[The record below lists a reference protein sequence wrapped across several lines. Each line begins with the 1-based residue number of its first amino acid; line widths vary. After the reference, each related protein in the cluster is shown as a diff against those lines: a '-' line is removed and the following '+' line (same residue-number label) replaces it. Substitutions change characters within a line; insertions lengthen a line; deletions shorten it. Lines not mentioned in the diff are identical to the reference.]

1 MPHSKILLNDGSSA
15 VLLNDGISF
24 AILNV
29 ESTGVGLHG
38 NFDRVV
44 DFRDF
49 RAPAKR
55 FAICIIDISCR
66 IQIYVTPL
74 VESKIRRSESTPF
87 ISRIRRKSAV
97 EGISK
102 IYHDSLHEVYGR
114 ITHSMKLYEIRG
126 NNFKQDQNKHY
137 NKLLE
142 DIESKK
148 QHKNKLD
155 EIKDMFRGYKDE
167 F

>member
-1 MPHSKILLNDGSSA
+1 MAHNILILHNNDRLLLNDGSSNL
-15 VLLNDGISF
+15 LLNSTSPG
-24 AILNV
+24 V
-29 ESTGVGLHG
+29 EFEGK
-38 NFDRVV
+38 FDRVV

-55 FAICIIDISCR
+55 FTTCIIDISCR

-87 ISRIRRKSAV
+87 ISRIQRKSMV
-97 EGISK
+97 KGISK

-114 ITHSMKLYEIRG
+114 ITHSMKLYEVSG
-126 NNFKQDQNKHY
+126 NNFNQDQNKHY

-142 DIESKK
+142 DIEKKK
-148 QHKNKLD
+148 QHKNKVD
-155 EIKDMFRGYKDE
+155 EIKGMFKEYRDRL
-167 F
+167 